1 MKASVKRKIYF
12 LPVLF
17 LLGFVT
23 LLLANGKSDPNQ
35 HPIPLEGSTLF
46 RNMPAGDS
54 GGSQQVFVI

>member
-1 MKASVKRKIYF
+1 MKRTE
-12 LPVLF
+12 
-17 LLGFVT
+17 LLQEIRGMRFEE
-23 LLLANGKSDPNQ
+23 AGKSAPSQ

>member
-1 MKASVKRKIYF
+1 MWMEIVKN
-12 LPVLF
+12 
-17 LLGFVT
+17 GGT
-23 LLLANGKSDPNQ
+23 GKSDPNQ